1 MNQDV
6 FIEDDALCGALIP
19 HETKLPNISVEYM
32 YRDAS
37 NYKCFEVVSFANPQR
52 ISAAKIWRQINE
64 ALEGVML
71 FAEQP
76 IFRPE
81 WVGLPT
87 VFLFERPGYSR
98 SDDDHDWHEVVSVEE
113 TLNPPTF
120 GENSN
125 IDNFIDVL
133 RQRHPA
139 SVWGNKSK

>member
-1 MNQDV
+1 MNQEV
-6 FIEDDALCGALIP
+6 LTRGDAQPASLRL
-19 HETKLPNISVEYM
+19 HETELPNISVEYM

-37 NYKCFEVVSFANPQR
+37 NYKSFEVVSFANPQR
-52 ISAAKIWRQINE
+52 ISAAKIWQQINE

-71 FAEQP
+71 FPGQP

-87 VFLFERPGYSR
+87 VFLFEQSGYSR

-113 TLNPPTF
+113 TASPSTF

-125 IDNFIDVL
+125 INNFIDTL
-133 RQRHPA
+133 RQAHLA
-139 SVWGNKSK
+139 SVWGSKRK